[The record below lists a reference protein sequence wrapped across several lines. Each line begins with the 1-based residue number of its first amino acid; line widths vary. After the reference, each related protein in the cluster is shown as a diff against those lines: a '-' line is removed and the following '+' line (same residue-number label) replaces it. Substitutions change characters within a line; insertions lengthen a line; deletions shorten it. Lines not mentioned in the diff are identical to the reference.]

1 MRSQASN
8 RHNTAALSFS
18 RRFSHCECD
27 LIALSPNLRPS
38 STLYERW
45 TIAEDA
51 AQPELETARV
61 ERDHLKF
68 DANSKTWIFTKLR
81 NAIHL

>member
-27 LIALSPNLRPS
+27 LIALFPNLRPS

-51 AQPELETARV
+51 VQPELETARIG
-61 ERDHLKF
+61 RDRLKF
-68 DANSKTWIFTKLR
+68 GANSKTWLFMRLR